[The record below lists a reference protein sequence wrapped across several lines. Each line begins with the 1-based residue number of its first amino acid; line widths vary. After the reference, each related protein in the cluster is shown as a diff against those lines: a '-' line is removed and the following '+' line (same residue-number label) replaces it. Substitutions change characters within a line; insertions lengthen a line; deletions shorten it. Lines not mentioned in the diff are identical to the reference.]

1 MQDEH
6 KSKEQLIDEL
16 AALRQR
22 VAESENDIAA
32 RRVEQK
38 DLKEPEERFAVIFDN
53 LGDGLL
59 LAEKESKKFLMGNS
73 TIQRMLGCSAEE
85 LNRLGVADIHPEQD
99 LPWVIDRFEELA
111 RREIEIA
118 RDIPVRRN
126 DGSVFYADISCSFP
140 MVFGGKECLMAV
152 FRDISERRQAE
163 DALRESEARYRNIF
177 ENATEGIFQSIPEGR
192 YLNVNPAF
200 ARLMGFASPEEMM
213 VHISDIGQQIY
224 VHPEDRE
231 QLKDLLA
238 EKGKVE
244 GLEVQVRRRDG
255 RIVWISINARVVR
268 DGTGAILY
276 YEGTNQ
282 DITERK
288 QAEKALIF
296 ASKYNRGLI
305 EASPDPF
312 VAIDFSGTITD
323 VNTAA
328 ERVTGYS
335 RVDLIGTDF
344 CDYFTDREKSEVGY
358 QRVFQEGSV
367 ADYEL
372 ELRHSGGKTT
382 PVLFNASVFRDEPGA
397 VVGVFVVARDISVRK
412 QMETA
417 LQEVNKDLEQRI
429 EERTLELTIKTR
441 RLEELN
447 TALKVLLEQRD
458 EDREDFEQAI
468 LGNAKKLIIPFLEK
482 LKTSGLTSEQTTY
495 LDILELHLNEI
506 TSQFVRKLATQ
517 LGGLTT
523 TEIQVANLIREGRT
537 TKEIAKILQ
546 SSEYTVMFHR
556 YNLRRKLQVKGKKVN
571 LRTYLQSII
580 E

>member
-1 MQDEH
+1 
-6 KSKEQLIDEL
+6 
-16 AALRQR
+16 
-22 VAESENDIAA
+22 
-32 RRVEQK
+32 
-38 DLKEPEERFAVIFDN
+38 
-53 LGDGLL
+53 
-59 LAEKESKKFLMGNS
+59 MGNS
-73 TIQRMLGCSAEE
+73 MIHRMLGYTAEE
-85 LNRLGVADIHPEQD
+85 LAQKGVADIHPEQD
-99 LPWVIDRFEELA
+99 LPWVINRFEALA
-111 RREIEIA
+111 RKEIEIA
-118 RDIPVRRN
+118 RDIPVRRK

-140 MVFGGKECLMAV
+140 MVSGGKECLMAV

-163 DALRESEARYRNIF
+163 EALRESEARYRNIF
-177 ENATEGIFQSIPEGR
+177 ENATEGIFQSTPEGR
-192 YLNVNPAF
+192 YLNINPAF

-213 VHISDIGQQIY
+213 RHISDIGQQIY

-231 QLKDLLA
+231 QLKNLLN

-244 GLEVQVRRRDG
+244 GVEVQIRRRDG
-255 RIVWISINARVVR
+255 RILWISINARVVR
-268 DGTGAILY
+268 DETGAILY
-276 YEGTNQ
+276 YQGTNQ

-288 QAEKALIF
+288 QAEKALVF
-296 ASKYNRGLI
+296 ANKYNRGLI

-312 VAIDFSGTITD
+312 VTIDFSGTITD

-335 RVDLIGTDF
+335 RGQLIGTDF
-344 CDYFTDREKSEVGY
+344 CDYFTDREKSQMAY
-358 QRVFQEGSV
+358 QQVFQKGSV

-372 ELRHSGGKTT
+372 ELRHSAGKTT
-382 PVLFNASVFRDEPGA
+382 LVLFNASVYRDEAGA
-397 VVGVFVVARDISVRK
+397 AVGIFAVARDISLRK

-417 LQEVNKDLEQRI
+417 LRELNKDLEQRI
-429 EERTLELTIKTR
+429 EERTLELSAKNR

-458 EDREDFEQAI
+458 EDREGIEQAI
-468 LGNAKKLIIPFLEK
+468 LGNVKKLITPFLEK
-482 LKTSGLTSEQTTY
+482 LKTSDLNSEQTTY
-495 LDILELHLNEI
+495 LEILELHLNEI

-523 TEIQVANLIREGRT
+523 TEVQVANLIREGRT
-537 TKEIAKILQ
+537 TKEIARILH

-571 LRTYLQSII
+571 LRAYLESII